1 MSALKVAVAT
11 AAFAGLHSLLA
22 STRVKERLGARSHR
36 VLFNAQGVL
45 TFGALAWFIA
55 RQPKHTIYEVKGAGA
70 ALLRTMQVAGVA
82 FGAAAAHATGIA
94 TLAGIDPTTPAPA
107 AQGPEAGSDGELRI
121 EGPFRIVR
129 HPLNLAPLAPFWC
142 TPRMTTRRLAFNI
155 VATAYLV
162 IGSVH
167 EERRLLK
174 KYGERYARYQ
184 RSGVPFYLPQLPK
197 RDSELP
203 PY

>member
-22 STRVKERLGARSHR
+22 STRVKERIGAKSHR
-36 VLFNAQGVL
+36 VLFNAQGAL
-45 TFGALAWFIA
+45 TFGALAWLIA
-55 RQPKHTIYEVKGAGA
+55 RQPKQTIYEVNGAGA
-70 ALLRTMQVAGVA
+70 ALLRTMQLAGIA

-107 AQGPEAGSDGELRI
+107 AQGPEAGNDGELRI
-121 EGPFRIVR
+121 RGPFRVMR
-129 HPLNLAPLAPFWC
+129 HPLNFAPLAPFWC
-142 TPRMTTRRLAFNI
+142 TPHMTTRRLAFNL

-167 EERRLLK
+167 EERRLLQ

-184 RSGVPFYLPQLPK
+184 QDGPPFFLPRFRRK
-197 RDSELP
+197 R
-203 PY
+203 